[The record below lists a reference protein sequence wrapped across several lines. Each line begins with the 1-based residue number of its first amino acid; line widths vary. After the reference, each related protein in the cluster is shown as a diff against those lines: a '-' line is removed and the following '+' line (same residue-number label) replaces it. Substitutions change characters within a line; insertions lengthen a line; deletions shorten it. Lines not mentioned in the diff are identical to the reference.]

1 MKAARVVVL
10 LTVPLLLVLS
20 ALPVSAGKG
29 NLAPSGPHYNLN
41 IIGVPKDKTA
51 SMDNNSGHRIF
62 VPLWGNAKIW
72 LHEGETFAVFDANGT
87 DNDGAAFQLPNPDP
101 DNDGVTEYS
110 VWARALGKP
119 GGEADMTTCA
129 YDVYGDLYCS
139 VEVLE
144 LRRSKSSSK
153 FQNVSKQLLYIYVDL
168 DENGTPERYPLFD
181 EALQD
186 YFWNYDNRGLKLAQF
201 RFYEIPTDVEAD
213 SGDVNGDASVDLLDL
228 VTVAAS
234 YGSEGSSAA
243 DANGDGYVDL
253 FDLVLVGNNLQ

>member
-10 LTVPLLLVLS
+10 LTATVLVALS

-72 LHEGETFAVFDANGT
+72 LHEGETFAVLDANGT

-129 YDVYGDLYCS
+129 YDELGVEWCS
-139 VEVLE
+139 VAVLE
-144 LRRSKSSSK
+144 LKRSKGPSK
-153 FQNVSKQLLYIYVDL
+153 FQNVSKELLYIYVDI
-168 DENGTPERYPLFD
+168 DEDGNLERYPLFD
-181 EALQD
+181 DALQD
-186 YFWNYDNRGLKLAQF
+186 YFWNYDNSGLKLVQL
-201 RFYEIPTDVEAD
+201 RFYEIPTTVPDP
-213 SGDVNGDASVDLLDL
+213 GDVNGDASVDLLDL

-253 FDLVLVGNNLQ
+253 FDLVLVSNNLQ